1 MTTKV
6 TLKKVT
12 DRLFNRVDA
21 TTIALAAI
29 PIMVA
34 MTACTGQLSV
44 GQAGEEKLASAEV
57 TKGLEK
63 PIYPDAVPSV
73 ADGSVYWKQNNCA
86 SCHGEA
92 GKGGSASVD
101 LTNAEWMRA
110 RKPNDQYMVIAF
122 GKGKEYKTPTLTE
135 TAHGAA
141 HEPTEPSRTFEH
153 EAYAS
158 KLSRRQIWDLVFY
171 ARSLAVP
178 VLLKADYDKLKV
190 IFGANCA
197 ICHGTRGAGD
207 GPLNKGLVLQPA
219 PANFNQFDRF
229 YDRTDEMLWDH
240 IANGIKW
247 EGMPNFLGK
256 KDKDFKFNAENIWM
270 LVQFVRNFHE
280 DPNFAL
286 EKPATDDPNA
296 PLPGSGKQTPAGAP
310 AGQSAAP
317 AAPATAPAGDTT
329 TGGGASAGAAPALAP
344 SAGATA
350 PQSPS
355 SASTAANAPAE
366 NKPAGSPASTTPA
379 PAGAPA
385 SGGQA
390 PPATPAH

>member
-6 TLKKVT
+6 TLQLKKVT
-12 DRLFNRVDA
+12 SRLFGRVDA

-34 MTACTGQLSV
+34 MTACTGQLTV
-44 GQAGEEKLASAEV
+44 GEGGDEKMASTEV
-57 TKGLEK
+57 TAGVEK
-63 PIYPDAVPSV
+63 PVFPDAVPSV

-92 GKGGSASVD
+92 GKGGSAAVD
-101 LTNAEWMRA
+101 LSNAEWMRA
-110 RKPNDQYMVIAF
+110 RKPVDQYMVIAF

-135 TAHGAA
+135 TAHGGAP
-141 HEPTEPSRTFEH
+141 EPQVKREFQH

-178 VLLKADYDKLKV
+178 LLLKEDWDKLKV
-190 IFGANCA
+190 VFGANCA

-256 KDKDFKFNAENIWM
+256 KDKDFKFNAENIWN

-280 DPNFAL
+280 DPQYAL
-286 EKPATDDPNA
+286 EKPENPDPKA
-296 PLPGSGKQTPAGAP
+296 VPPGSGKQVPAGAP
-310 AGQSAAP
+310 PSQAAMTAPSAP
-317 AAPATAPAGDTT
+317 AAPADPAATPTTPAPAAAPQAAP
-329 TGGGASAGAAPALAP
+329 GGAPA
-344 SAGATA
+344 
-350 PQSPS
+350 
-355 SASTAANAPAE
+355 
-366 NKPAGSPASTTPA
+366 ASTTPA

-385 SGGQA
+385 HA
-390 PPATPAH
+390 PSATPAH

>member
-21 TTIALAAI
+21 TTLVLAAI

-44 GQAGEEKLASAEV
+44 GQTGEEKLASAEV

-63 PIYPDAVPSV
+63 PIFPDAVPSV

-86 SCHGEA
+86 SCHGEV
-92 GKGGSASVD
+92 GKGGSAAVD
-101 LTNAEWMRA
+101 LSNAEWMRA
-110 RKPNDQYMVIAF
+110 RKPADQYMVIAF
-122 GKGKEYKTPTLTE
+122 GKGKEYKMPTLTE
-135 TAHGAA
+135 TAHGGAA
-141 HEPTEPSRTFEH
+141 EPEVKREFEH
-153 EAYAS
+153 EAFAG

-171 ARSLAVP
+171 ARSLAIP
-178 VLLKADYDKLKV
+178 CLLKADYDKLKV
-190 IFGANCA
+190 VFGANCA

-256 KDKDFKFNAENIWM
+256 KDKDFKFTAENIWM

-286 EKPATDDPNA
+286 EKPATDDPKA
-296 PLPGSGKQTPAGAP
+296 PLPGSGQIPPAGAP
-310 AGQSAAP
+310 PSQSAVTAPATTAPAAPAPAAAP
-317 AAPATAPAGDTT
+317 AAPSASSPTAPTTTAPAQG
-329 TGGGASAGAAPALAP
+329 APA
-344 SAGATA
+344 
-350 PQSPS
+350 
-355 SASTAANAPAE
+355 
-366 NKPAGSPASTTPA
+366 ASTTPA
-379 PAGAPA
+379 GAGAPA
-385 SGGQA
+385 QA